1 MCSVCFSLS
10 LPHSI
15 SCTHSPHTHIHD
27 GIEIVVVAAHHIA
40 AVHHDV
46 VVAAVL
52 VGLLLLLLLL
62 LQVQVDLLVVP
73 AVVASTLAQTLQSF
87 AIVVLCTEGAGR
99 KFGQMAAIKSLGMAN
114 LTWLVAGAAAGAVAV
129 GHWGIISILCM
140 LHVVLAASTNIYF
153 FLLLLYIAEAATTM
167 RSACNALSSVQI

>member
-1 MCSVCFSLS
+1 MQ
-10 LPHSI
+10 PY
-15 SCTHSPHTHIHD
+15 THIHD

-87 AIVVLCTEGAGR
+87 AIVVLCTGRAGR

-114 LTWLVAGAAAGAVAV
+114 LTCLEAGVAVAAAA

-140 LHVVLAASTNIYF
+140 LHVACCFGSLYTHFFSTFVIY
-153 FLLLLYIAEAATTM
+153 
-167 RSACNALSSVQI
+167 CSSNNNEKCLQCAFICANLKLMCLIRLPLQLD

>member
-1 MCSVCFSLS
+1 MQ
-10 LPHSI
+10 PY
-15 SCTHSPHTHIHD
+15 THIHD

-52 VGLLLLLLLL
+52 VGLLLLLL
-62 LQVQVDLLVVP
+62 QVQVDLLVVP

-87 AIVVLCTEGAGR
+87 AIVVLCTGRAGR

-114 LTWLVAGAAAGAVAV
+114 LTCLEAGAAVAAAAGAVAV

-140 LHVVLAASTNIYF
+140 LHVVLAHCTHIF
-153 FLLLLYIAEAATTM
+153 FLLLLYIAAATTM